1 VAEDSKKVRELMSK
15 IKEME
20 NEGYSFEGAEGSFDL
35 FVKKELGTHKPTFR
49 VVHYRISDEPK
60 IGDAFKS
67 CAIVKLKIKDREIM
81 TAAEGNGPVNALD
94 LAIKKAL
101 IDVFPTL
108 AEVTLTD
115 YKVRVLNSKAATAAT
130 VRVIIE
136 SSDGDNHWTT
146 LGVSSDVIEA
156 SLLALIDSID
166 YKLLN
171 IDKKK

>member
-1 VAEDSKKVRELMSK
+1 
-15 IKEME
+15 ME
-20 NEGYSFEGAEGSFDL
+20 F
-35 FVKKELGTHKPTFR
+35 
-49 VVHYRISDEPK
+49 
-60 IGDAFKS
+60 
-67 CAIVKLKIKDREIM
+67 
-81 TAAEGNGPVNALD
+81 
-94 LAIKKAL
+94 
-101 IDVFPTL
+101 FPTL

-136 SSDGDNHWTT
+136 SSDGENHWTT

-171 IDKKK
+171 IDKDR